1 MKKHVRVMV
10 VMMVLVM
17 ALSACQPT
25 PESEPV
31 VNKGDRVLEE
41 KISATAPTQNPAE
54 VEGEAEATAAPVFQ
68 YTFPDRW
75 EEVYDAGNEL
85 VLTFNADIIQKADGV
100 YPVYR
105 TKAGTVDAETVQKV
119 LNTLL
124 PAPVSMHETGM
135 TKDDWK
141 ERMDAYVEDIEERL
155 ARLQLPP
162 EERGDGDDTPITQEE
177 IDAELKWYTEQ
188 IAAAPDS
195 LDEVEVADFSSVRI
209 HASQV
214 YRLSDGDMAYVSS
227 GEDYFV
233 ISRTSS
239 DWGFTVASYERQERE
254 EEYGFVWTDVT
265 MAQDVAEA
273 QARET
278 LDKLGFEDFVMMA
291 IYEANYI
298 GDAGLKHPVSGG
310 YTMRFKR
317 DYGGYP
323 LVTGVEPTQHF
334 HYGEDDGYT
343 ANAYIYEEYID
354 VYVDESGVRLLE
366 YSGAK
371 EVLGEENPSVELLD
385 FETVQERVRKTLT
398 YGLTGLEKKVEIYE
412 MVLTVNTQRV
422 AGSDEYYEV
431 PCWLVCY
438 DSRDYS
444 RYKTEEEMLA
454 AKERLRSPTFCVP
467 DCLYINAIDGTVFHI
482 DWGY

>member
-1 MKKHVRVMV
+1 MQKYVRVMV
-10 VMMVLVM
+10 VVLALIM
-17 ALSACQPT
+17 ALTACQPT
-25 PESEPV
+25 PEEEPV

-41 KISATAPTQNPAE
+41 KISAVAPTQNPTE
-54 VEGEAEATAAPVFQ
+54 VEGEAVATAAPVFQ
-68 YTFPDRW
+68 YTFPEKW

-105 TKAGTVDAETVQKV
+105 SKAGTVDAETVEKV

-124 PAPVSMHETGM
+124 PAPVSVHETGM

-141 ERMDAYVEDIEERL
+141 AEMEQYVKDMEEHQ
-155 ARLQLPP
+155 ARLRLPP
-162 EERGDGDDTPITQEE
+162 EERGDGDDTEITQEE
-177 IDAELKWYTEQ
+177 IDEKLKWYAEQMALAPETLNPVATTE
-188 IAAAPDS
+188 
-195 LDEVEVADFSSVRI
+195 FSGLRERTGI
-209 HASQV
+209 V
-214 YRLSDGDMAYVSS
+214 YELSDGDKAYVRFD
-227 GEDYFV
+227 EDFFV
-233 ISRTSS
+233 LARSATDR
-239 DWGFTVASYERQERE
+239 GFTVASYERKERE

-265 MAQDVAEA
+265 MAQDVAVA

-323 LVTGVEPTQHF
+323 LVTGVEPTQYF

-343 ANAYIYEEYID
+343 ANAYIYEEYVD

-371 EVLGEENPSVELLD
+371 EVMKQENASVELLD